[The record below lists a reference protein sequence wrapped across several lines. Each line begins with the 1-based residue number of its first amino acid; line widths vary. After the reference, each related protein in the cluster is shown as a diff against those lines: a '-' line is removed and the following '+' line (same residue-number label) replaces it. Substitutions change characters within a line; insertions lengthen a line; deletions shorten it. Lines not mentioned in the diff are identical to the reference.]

1 MKQKYNAFTLAEVL
15 ITLGIIGVVAALTL
29 PSVVANYQK
38 KVWVAQ
44 LKETYS
50 ILSQGFQKMLSDDGV
65 DKLSDTEIWSNL
77 SDNCNQD
84 SSNCGNFVNSL
95 QKYFDITRDTEK
107 SKYTITEYMGRG
119 GNHSYENNGYFF
131 KLKNGVT
138 LIYYTFYKTPRE
150 KTSEEC
156 LFIKSNGGQM
166 CSVIGYWLSLDING
180 FKHPNQYG
188 RDIFVFYLSNEG
200 KLFPMGGTD
209 YSRYETSGYIAG
221 SNRWNVYGTSC
232 IDGDNLAR
240 SCAGQ
245 IMEQGW
251 QMNY

>member
-1 MKQKYNAFTLAEVL
+1 
-15 ITLGIIGVVAALTL
+15 
-29 PSVVANYQK
+29 
-38 KVWVAQ
+38 
-44 LKETYS
+44 
-50 ILSQGFQKMLSDDGV
+50 
-65 DKLSDTEIWSNL
+65 
-77 SDNCNQD
+77 
-84 SSNCGNFVNSL
+84 
-95 QKYFDITRDTEK
+95 
-107 SKYTITEYMGRG
+107 
-119 GNHSYENNGYFF
+119 
-131 KLKNGVT
+131 
-138 LIYYTFYKTPRE
+138 
-150 KTSEEC
+150 
-156 LFIKSNGGQM
+156 M